1 VPVAETLLIYLVI
14 PLAIVLVLAALVFL
28 PGGRRRPRWKSGQPW
43 THDAVWYEPH
53 PEAGGGHGEG
63 HGEEHGEG
71 HAALGSGGSHAALTS
86 GAEGTAVP
94 AASAGPLGG
103 ARGTW

>member
-1 VPVAETLLIYLVI
+1 VSVAETLLIYLVI
-14 PLAIVLVLAALVFL
+14 PLGIVLVLAAFVFI

-43 THDAVWYEPH
+43 NHDAVWYEPH
-53 PEAGGGHGEG
+53 PDATGGGAA
-63 HGEEHGEG
+63 HGEG
-71 HAALGSGGSHAALTS
+71 HAAIESGGSHAALTS
-86 GAEGTAVP
+86 GGEDSAAP

>member
-1 VPVAETLLIYLVI
+1 VSVAATLLIYLVI
-14 PLAIVLVLAALVFL
+14 PLGIVLVLAALVFI
-28 PGGRRRPRWKSGQPW
+28 PGGRRRPRWKSGQAWDHEP
-43 THDAVWYEPH
+43 VWYEPH
-53 PEAGGGHGEG
+53 PAATGAGHGEASDA
-63 HGEEHGEG
+63 G

-86 GAEGTAVP
+86 GAGGDGSAAP